1 MSNEINTLD
10 EGLDKAF
17 DTDENVIDISES
29 DGIDNDVETE
39 TNNSEKEETLE
50 GLMQEFQGKT
60 TKESNKSDNTVN
72 NTKQTTEQST
82 NKSKGNNNSKDLVD
96 KDGNIIAKAG
106 AERRFYEENLRLKR
120 ERDNFNTNTLPIIK
134 KNYESMRIKVAS
146 YENAMKAMKADDL
159 SPDDVSMGIELIR
172 SWKKS
177 PEETMKFLLTQ
188 AKSYGINIQSDNS
201 ATDMAAISQMLDQ
214 KLQPFIQERENII
227 RNQQISQRSKQIYND
242 FVNRY
247 PDAKIHAKELAYL
260 YRKNPNMGLDG
271 VYYQLKNHYLENGY
285 NFNTPLAEIIN
296 KKPNNTVPFNSP
308 NVNQTVNAQKIKQPI
323 ASVNKSY
330 DDIIKE
336 TMLNFKRK

>member
-1 MSNEINTLD
+1 MIDENNVLD

-17 DTDENVIDISES
+17 DTDDNIIDISDTGEN
-29 DGIDNDVETE
+29 INETETE
-39 TNNSEKEETLE
+39 TNASEQEETLE
-50 GLMQEFQGKT
+50 GLMQEFQSKT
-60 TKESNKSDNTVN
+60 TKENNKSNNTVDN
-72 NTKQTTEQST
+72 SKQITEQST
-82 NKSKGNNNSKDLVD
+82 NKSRGNNNSKDLVD

-120 ERDNFNTNTLPIIK
+120 ERDHFNTNTLPIIK
-134 KNYESMRIKVAS
+134 KNYESMRIRVAS

-159 SPDDVSMGIELIR
+159 TPEDVSMGIDLIR

-188 AKSYGINIQSDNS
+188 AKSYGINIKDDNS

-227 RNQQISQRSKQIYND
+227 RNQQISQRSKQIYDD
-242 FVNRY
+242 FINRY

-260 YRKNPNMGLDG
+260 YRKNPNMNLDG

-285 NFNTPLAEIIN
+285 DFNTPLEEIIN
-296 KKPNNTVPFNSP
+296 KKPNNTVPFSSP
-308 NVNQTVNAQKIKQPI
+308 NVNQTINAQKIKQPI